1 MYTFSVSE
9 LRHGYVG
16 TLLHAGEREPS
27 AIGKARA
34 DGPLALG
41 SEGFEG
47 DTVADRRNHGGPD
60 KAVCVYP
67 ASRYDAWQARYGHA
81 LRRPAFG
88 ENLLVAGVDEQG
100 VCVGDVISLGS
111 AMVQVSQPRVPCH
124 KPAAYTGERRLT
136 VDLLTSGWTGWYL
149 RVLEPGLVREGDEGR
164 LLEREPGALSVLR
177 LNELR
182 YGEPID
188 VADLLAAADA
198 PGLMEAWRE
207 TLRKR
212 AAKQQRSAT

>member
-212 AAKQQRSAT
+212 AAKQQLSAT

>member
-1 MYTFSVSE
+1 MYSFSVNE
-9 LRHGYVG
+9 LRHGFVG
-16 TLLHAGEREPS
+16 AIVHAGKREPS

-34 DGPLALG
+34 SGPLALDRM
-41 SEGFEG
+41 GFEG
-47 DTVADRRNHGGPD
+47 DTVADRRNHGGLD

-67 ASRYDAWQARYGHA
+67 ASRYEAWQERYGRA

-88 ENLLVAGVDEQG
+88 ENLLVAGVEEQD
-100 VCVGDVISLGS
+100 VCVGDVIRLG
-111 AMVQVSQPRVPCH
+111 AALVQVSQPRVPCY
-124 KPAAYTGERRLT
+124 KPAAFTGERRLT
-136 VDLLTSGWTGWYL
+136 VDLRTSGWTGWYL
-149 RVLEPGLVREGDEGR
+149 RVLEAGLVREGDEGL
-164 LLEREPGALSVLR
+164 LLERERGALSVLR

-207 TLRKR
+207 AFRER
-212 AAKQQRSAT
+212 AVKQQRPGT

>member
-1 MYTFSVSE
+1 VYTFSVSE

-88 ENLLVAGVDEQG
+88 ENLLVAGVEEQD
-100 VCVGDVISLGS
+100 VCVGDVIRLG
-111 AMVQVSQPRVPCH
+111 AALVQVSQPRVPCY
-124 KPAAYTGERRLT
+124 KPAAFTGERRLT

-188 VADLLAAADA
+188 VANLLAAADA

-207 TLRKR
+207 ALRER

>member
-1 MYTFSVSE
+1 MYTFSVSA

-111 AMVQVSQPRVPCH
+111 AVVQVSQPRVPCH

-212 AAKQQRSAT
+212 AAKLQRSAT